1 MVICTLLVLLWV
13 VYSVGLMIFLGY
25 LSELPPTPIFD
36 ININSLGL
44 CSAFVLAFAGW
55 IALTVFAGAYILG
68 AFK

>member
-1 MVICTLLVLLWV
+1 MVICTLLVLIWV

-25 LSELPPTPIFD
+25 LSELPPTPISD
-36 ININSLGL
+36 INTLGL
-44 CSAFVLAFAGW
+44 CSAFVLASAGW

>member
-1 MVICTLLVLLWV
+1 MVICTRLVLLWV
-13 VYSVGLMIFLGY
+13 VYFVALMIFLGY

-36 ININSLGL
+36 INSLGL

-68 AFK
+68 AYK